1 MDDKFIKLALDA
13 GLLNYVDHETPRH
26 YFINGHADLEDVA
39 KFAELVILETRQEAA
54 NEIERLR
61 GDVDRMASLAI
72 DNARDMLRL
81 REALKEIA
89 DAHISGISG
98 DVENIRYGLIKRYT
112 ILVDKA
118 RAALKEGE

>member
-1 MDDKFIKLALDA
+1 MGNIDWIGICNRKDA
-13 GLLNYVDHETPRH
+13 
-26 YFINGHADLEDVA
+26 
-39 KFAELVILETRQEAA
+39 
-54 NEIERLR
+54 EIE
-61 GDVDRMASLAI
+61 
-72 DNARDMLRL
+72 RL

-112 ILVDKA
+112 ILVDIA

>member
-1 MDDKFIKLALDA
+1 MDDRFIELALDA
-13 GLLNYVDHETPRH
+13 ELLNYVDHETPRH
-26 YFINGHADLEDVA
+26 YFINGHADLKDVA
-39 KFAELVILETRQEAA
+39 KFAELVVLETRQEAA
-54 NEIERLR
+54 NEIE
-61 GDVDRMASLAI
+61 
-72 DNARDMLRL
+72 RL

>member
-1 MDDKFIKLALDA
+1 MDKETETTINRLLADNKAAHDLSDY
-13 GLLNYVDHETPRH
+13 L
-26 YFINGHADLEDVA
+26 INEN
-39 KFAELVILETRQEAA
+39 K
-54 NEIERLR
+54 
-61 GDVDRMASLAI
+61 
-72 DNARDMLRL
+72 RL

-98 DVENIRYGLIKRYT
+98 DVENIRYGLVKRYT